1 MYLRYK
7 LIWSKTSIVTFRSIP
22 PQRLSSFLDLDLT
35 TVQSRHYFTFRFL
48 VPFQIISILLPPWI
62 IIILADPDK
71 FKTRECFKIYPR
83 NPVRQHCISRLRRYS
98 FDQGADILMNTFSFP
113 RVISR
118 NIVDKPVR
126 RSATRGLLSITGYK
140 PGSFIY
146 RSVCF
151 CFEFQLVERICR
163 TNGRSRRKRGK
174 SKEIGLF
181 GCLSRYIIDVR
192 SVILFG
198 RNLIFFLILI
208 ICCRINLE

>member
-1 MYLRYK
+1 MK
-7 LIWSKTSIVTFRSIP
+7 EFKQIFESILIHPYCISDINLSDRK
-22 PQRLSSFLDLDLT
+22 QRPVPSFLDLDLT
-35 TVQSRHYFTFRFL
+35 AVKSRHRSTFL
-48 VPFQIISILLPPWI
+48 VPIQIISILFPPWIRWI
-62 IIILADPDK
+62 IIILAHPGK
-71 FKTRECFKIYPR
+71 FTARECFKIYPQ

-126 RSATRGLLSITGYK
+126 LSATRGLLSITGYK

-163 TNGRSRRKRGK
+163 TNEVEGREGSRRKLAY
-174 SKEIGLF
+174 SVV
-181 GCLSRYIIDVR
+181 CLGV
-192 SVILFG
+192 
-198 RNLIFFLILI
+198 
-208 ICCRINLE
+208 